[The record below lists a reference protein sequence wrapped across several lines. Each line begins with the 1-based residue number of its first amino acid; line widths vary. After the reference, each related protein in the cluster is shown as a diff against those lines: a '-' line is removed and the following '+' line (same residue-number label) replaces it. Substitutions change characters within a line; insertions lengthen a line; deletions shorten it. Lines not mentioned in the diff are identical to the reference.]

1 MSNLHTLKD
10 HFKDSYLYLKRT
22 VSAAAIVI
30 FIFLVLIGRLIFLQF
45 SEYEWYAS
53 LSLNNQVRIVPIHPP
68 RGLIFDR
75 NGVCLADNAPAFSL
89 ELTPSRTP
97 NIPETLAALST
108 LLQLSDSEERTIYK
122 KLKIKHQHQR
132 VPIRVK
138 LTEEAVA
145 SFIMEKHRFPGV
157 EVVARLIRHYPLGE
171 KAAHALGYIGPIN
184 EKELETLDLSN
195 YRGTYHIG
203 KTAIEKYYESALHGT
218 MGFQHVETDARG
230 RTLRVLKRTAP
241 KPGKNLHLSIDS
253 RLQSAAYDALGELS
267 GVIIAMD
274 PKTGEVLAMVSKPSF
289 NPELFTQGIDTPTYE
304 ALRNSP
310 DRPLFNRAITGQ
322 YAPGSIVK
330 PFVALKALDLGIVT
344 PEFSIFDPGWYQL
357 GGTGRLY
364 RDWIYLSR
372 KHGHGTVNLE
382 KAIMQSCDTYF
393 FTIAHRMGIQNM
405 HAVYSQMGFGKATG
419 IDMAGEMS
427 GLAPSAEWKQRAKK
441 EAWYPGDTL
450 NIGIGQGYMLITPLQ
465 AAEAAAVLANKGQYF
480 KTHIVQAM
488 SYTGELPTPIQV
500 QAMPPIQYQ
509 ADHWDL
515 VIKAMQKVV
524 HTQGGTAHKI
534 SHGLSYTIAGKT
546 GTAQVFNL
554 KQNEKYEVNKVKAQ
568 LRDHSWFMG
577 FAPVEEP
584 QIAIAVLIE
593 NKYKTSGADIT
604 RIVLDHFFENL
615 KNDMP
620 PTPTGT
626 DHAL

>member
-1 MSNLHTLKD
+1 LSNLYTLKD

-45 SEYEWYAS
+45 SEHEWYAS

-97 NIPETLAALST
+97 NLTDTLTALT
-108 LLQLSDSEERTIYK
+108 ILLHLTESEQRTFYKQL
-122 KLKIKHQHQR
+122 KLKHQHES

-138 LTEEAVA
+138 LTEAEVA

-203 KTAIEKYYESALHGT
+203 KTAIEKYYESELHGT

-230 RTLRVLKRTAP
+230 RTLRVLKRTPP

-253 RLQSAAYDALGELS
+253 RLQEAAYDALGELS
-267 GVIIAMD
+267 GVIIAID

-289 NPELFTQGIDTPTYE
+289 DPKLFTQGIDTVTYE
-304 ALRNSP
+304 ALRTSP

-322 YAPGSIVK
+322 YPPGSIVK
-330 PFVALKALDLGIVT
+330 PFVALKALELGIIT

-357 GGTGRLY
+357 GGSGRLY

-393 FTIAHRMGIQNM
+393 FTIAHRMGVHNI
-405 HAVYSQMGFGKATG
+405 HAIYSQVGFGKTTG

-427 GLAPSAEWKQRAKK
+427 GLAPSAEWKQRTKK

-450 NIGIGQGYMLITPLQ
+450 NIGVGQGYMLVTPLQ

-480 KTHIVQAM
+480 KTHIVQAT
-488 SYTGELPTPIQV
+488 SNTGEAPMPIQP
-500 QAMPPIQYQ
+500 QPMPSITYS
-509 ADHWDL
+509 AAHWDQ

-534 SHGLSYTIAGKT
+534 SHGLTYTIAGKT

-554 KQNEKYEVNKVKAQ
+554 KQTEKYEVNKLRVQ

-584 QIAIAVLIE
+584 QIAIVVLIE
-593 NKYKTSGADIT
+593 NKYKTSGSDIT

-615 KNDMP
+615 ENTTHP
-620 PTPTGT
+620 IGT